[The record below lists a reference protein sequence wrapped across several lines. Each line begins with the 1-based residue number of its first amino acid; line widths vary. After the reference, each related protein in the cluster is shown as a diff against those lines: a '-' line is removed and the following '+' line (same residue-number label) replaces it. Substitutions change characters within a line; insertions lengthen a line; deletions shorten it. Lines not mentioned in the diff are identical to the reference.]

1 MIDESK
7 NVQTTPTHT
16 YCTSAGGPSPTVI
29 QIVGRPGTG
38 SFTQHHHTTQPPLFF
53 LYVVAPHK
61 NPLNGT
67 VLMMGHRIC
76 FCGEIWLIVP
86 KLSLLNKNNKL

>member
-7 NVQTTPTHT
+7 NVQTTHT

-38 SFTQHHHTTQPPLFF
+38 SFTQHHRPYF